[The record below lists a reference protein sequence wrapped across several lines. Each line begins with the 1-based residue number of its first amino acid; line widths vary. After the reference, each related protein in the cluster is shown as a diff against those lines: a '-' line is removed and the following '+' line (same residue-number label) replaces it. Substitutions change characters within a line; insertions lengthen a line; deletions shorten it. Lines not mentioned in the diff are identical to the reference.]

1 MKKKKKI
8 NSEYNFLVSTWRS
21 TNENGSMTWRAHSN
35 KLSVLLYFDD
45 ENIDLDELLKHFH
58 YNPREFNLPSA
69 GWKLSFKMQKS
80 DVERWN
86 YA

>member
-1 MKKKKKI
+1 M
-8 NSEYNFLVSTWRS
+8 VSTWRS

-35 KLSVLLYFDD
+35 KLSVLFCFDD
-45 ENIDLDELLKHFH
+45 ENIDLDELLKHFN
-58 YNPREFNLPSA
+58 YNAHEFNLPSA

-86 YA
+86 YD